1 VKRVRYSA
9 VLVMIVAALYSSS
22 ESLAQERGSPT
33 SAQKNATAKRAA
45 EIERLHAWLRGLTGT
60 FQVTVV
66 PSQIRPS
73 TICVRGRSGYG
84 PCIREIPVNPLLSVP
99 HISGI
104 AICSAVGQGSGV
116 SCVFDLENSVGQ
128 FPPIPHVILYGV
140 DPDKPGVR
148 IQQFDA
154 DGITTTALGDVKGD
168 SAIFSNE
175 CANREG
181 ALSCTQILRIR
192 VPPNAKGIDM
202 AIDQDKILISKS
214 GRSQG
219 TPTGQR
225 IELKRQR

>member
-9 VLVMIVAALYSSS
+9 VLLVIVAALLSPGESS
-22 ESLAQERGSPT
+22 AQVRGSST
-33 SAQKNATAKRAA
+33 SAQKGATAKRAA
-45 EIERLHAWLRGLTGT
+45 DVEKLHAWLRGLTGT
-60 FQVTVV
+60 FQVTVI

-73 TICVRGRSGYG
+73 TICVRDRSGYG
-84 PCIREIPVNPLLSVP
+84 PCIREIPVNPLLGVP

-104 AICSAVGQGSGV
+104 AICSAVGEGSGV
-116 SCVFDLENSVGQ
+116 SCKFDLENSVGQ

-168 SAIFSNE
+168 SAIFNNE
-175 CANREG
+175 CASREG
-181 ALSCTQILRIR
+181 ALSCAQILRIR
-192 VPPNAKGIDM
+192 APPNAKSIDM
-202 AIDQDKILISKS
+202 AIDQEKIMISKP
-214 GRSQG
+214 GRSQSP
-219 TPTGQR
+219 PTGQR